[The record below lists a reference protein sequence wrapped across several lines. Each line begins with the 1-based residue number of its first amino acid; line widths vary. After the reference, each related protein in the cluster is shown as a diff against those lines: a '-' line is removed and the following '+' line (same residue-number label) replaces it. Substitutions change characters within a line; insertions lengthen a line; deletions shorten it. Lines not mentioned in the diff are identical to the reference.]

1 VTFLWP
7 AMLLALLAVP
17 LGAWTHAR
25 IGARRQR
32 RAAAYGG
39 LALATAVPRGAAG
52 FRRRAPAVLL
62 AVGCTLLALALARPQ
77 AVLSLP
83 RLEGIVMLAFD
94 VSGSMAATDFE
105 PTRMEA
111 AKVAA
116 RAFVERQPIGVVV
129 GVVSFSD
136 SGFSVQAPTSDRDAV
151 IAAIDRLG
159 PEQGTSLATGI
170 RSALNAIALAESGP
184 STNYYSNRSPEP
196 APAPT
201 PVPAGTYAPAVIVL
215 LSDGENTDGSDPL
228 EAARAAADRGVRI
241 HTVAIGS
248 TEGVTLEVNGFRVH
262 TQRDDAMLQAIAA
275 TTGGDA
281 YEAGDQAA
289 LETIYGNLDTRLV
302 VAPEAIEVT
311 SLLAGAGLIVLV
323 LGAAASLRWLGRW
336 P

>member
-1 VTFLWP
+1 
-7 AMLLALLAVP
+7 
-17 LGAWTHAR
+17 
-25 IGARRQR
+25 
-32 RAAAYGG
+32 
-39 LALATAVPRGAAG
+39 
-52 FRRRAPAVLL
+52 
-62 AVGCTLLALALARPQ
+62 
-77 AVLSLP
+77 
-83 RLEGIVMLAFD
+83 
-94 VSGSMAATDFE
+94 
-105 PTRMEA
+105 
-111 AKVAA
+111 
-116 RAFVERQPIGVVV
+116 V